1 MQPPSRNEI
10 NKLRPMKN
18 IEVNRTLWLLVPA
31 VLLLTA
37 LFLLPA
43 VILLSY
49 SVMTQDAA
57 GNIGAPAT
65 FEHFVRL
72 FTNPLYAKVLV
83 VTLRVS
89 LVTCLL
95 AIVIGFPCA
104 LVIVRGHPLM
114 ARITTMVIIAPLVVS
129 IIVRTYGWQL
139 ILANGNN
146 GVVNWV
152 LSQLGFG
159 RAALRILYTES
170 AVVIGSLHV
179 FLPMFVLPLT
189 SSLVRISPALEEAAA
204 TLGASAWKVF
214 LRITLPLCIPG
225 MIAGC
230 TLVFALTFG
239 SFVTPVLLGG
249 NKALM
254 LGTVLEQ
261 QVVAAYD
268 WPFAAAIA
276 VVMVLVVFAVNLLL
290 FYFSERRAPI
300 SAGAA

>member
-1 MQPPSRNEI
+1 MAAAIPAEPRRARGWSQGWWRGARRCPSPNFGPRPPGASI
-10 NKLRPMKN
+10 DL
-18 IEVNRTLWLLVPA
+18 
-31 VLLLTA
+31 
-37 LFLLPA
+37 A
-43 VILLSY
+43 VIHSISLPPGEY
-49 SVMTQDAA
+49 GGDDV
-57 GNIGAPAT
+57 
-65 FEHFVRL
+65 ERL